1 MRWLWLILLAGFL
14 GSGCTAFPET
24 KRQPQF
30 HNPFPQLSKVAIIP
44 FNNQSDAPTLNAD
57 EVTIAYYGQ
66 LQRIRGF
73 EIVPVG
79 VVIRAME
86 ATGIRGRDA
95 TEIRKLGET
104 LGVDVVVVGSIT
116 DFTPYYPKRMTL
128 AINWYAVNPGFHAIP
143 PGYGLPWGTADE
155 EYIPESH
162 VWEAEF
168 ALAKE
173 QLLTQTPDPHATAP
187 PAAAPQTAADPLAEQ
202 LNDTPAPQVNG
213 SASIGE
219 TPADSGPPEQPQLPA
234 GWPDPRGFVP
244 PPPSIQR
251 PPLLPYDGPIISQI
265 RSYDE
270 NDSDLTALAEA
281 HYDFIDDAR
290 LGGWQGYLDRS
301 EDFIRFCCYTHITE
315 MLSLRGGAGKSK
327 VALRWH
333 ESR

>member
-1 MRWLWLILLAGFL
+1 MRPFWLILLAGLL
-14 GSGCTAFPET
+14 GSGCTAIPEV
-24 KRQPQF
+24 KHQPQF

-57 EVTIAYYGQ
+57 NVTIAYYGQ

-73 EIVPVG
+73 EVVPVG

-86 ATGIRGRDA
+86 ASGIRGRDS
-95 TEIRKLGET
+95 TELRKLGEM
-104 LGVDVVVVGSIT
+104 LGVDVVIVGSIT
-116 DFTPYYPKRMTL
+116 DYTPYYPKRMTL
-128 AINWYAVNPGFHAIP
+128 AVNWYAVNPGFHAIP

-173 QLLTQTPDPHATAP
+173 QLLTQTPDPHP
-187 PAAAPQTAADPLAEQ
+187 SVDPLSKQ
-202 LNDTPAPQVNG
+202 LNEEPQVNG
-213 SASIGE
+213 SASIGD
-219 TPADSGPPEQPQLPA
+219 PLAAGAAPPPQPQLPV

-244 PPPSIQR
+244 PPPSLTR

-270 NDSDLTALAEA
+270 NDTDFTELAQD
-281 HYDFIDDAR
+281 HYDFVDDAR
-290 LGGWQGYLDRS
+290 IGGWQGFLDRS
-301 EDFIRFCCYTHITE
+301 DDFIRFCCYTHITE

-327 VALRWH
+327 VALRWA

>member
-1 MRWLWLILLAGFL
+1 M
-14 GSGCTAFPET
+14 

-57 EVTIAYYGQ
+57 DVTIAYYGQ

-73 EIVPVG
+73 EVVPVG

-86 ATGIRGRDA
+86 ATNNRGRDLE
-95 TEIRKLGET
+95 EIRKLGEM
-104 LGVDVVVVGSIT
+104 LGVDAVIVGSIT
-116 DFTPYYPKRMTL
+116 DYTPYYPKRMTL
-128 AINWYAVNPGFHAIP
+128 AVNWYSVNPGFHAIP

-162 VWEAEF
+162 LWEAEF

-173 QLLTQTPDPHATAP
+173 QLLTQTPDPH
-187 PAAAPQTAADPLAEQ
+187 PQPSNDPLAAQ
-202 LNDTPAPQVNG
+202 LEGAPTPEEPQVNG
-213 SASIGE
+213 AASIGD
-219 TPADSGPPEQPQLPA
+219 PLAAGNSPPEQPQLPT

-244 PPPSIQR
+244 PPPSPVR
-251 PPLLPYDGPIISQI
+251 PPLLPYNGPIISQI

-270 NDSDLTALAEA
+270 NDTDFTELAQD
-281 HYDFIDDAR
+281 HYDFVDDAR
-290 LGGWQGYLDRS
+290 IGGWQGFLDRS
-301 EDFIRFCCYTHITE
+301 DDFIRFCCYTHITE

-327 VALRWH
+327 VALRWQ

>member
-1 MRWLWLILLAGFL
+1 MRWLRLILLAGLF
-14 GSGCTAFPET
+14 GSGCSAIPEV
-24 KRQPQF
+24 KHQPQF

-73 EIVPVG
+73 EVVPVG

-116 DFTPYYPKRMTL
+116 DYTPYYPKRLTL
-128 AINWYAVNPGFHAIP
+128 AVNWYAVNEGFHAIP

-173 QLLTQTPDPHATAP
+173 QLHTQTPQPDDSK
-187 PAAAPQTAADPLAEQ
+187 DPLNQQ
-202 LNDTPAPQVNG
+202 LNQDSAPQVNG
-213 SASIGE
+213 SASIASSPTAE
-219 TPADSGPPEQPQLPA
+219 EAPPEQPQLPA

-244 PPPSIQR
+244 PPPSMRR
-251 PPLLPYDGPIISQI
+251 PPLIPYSGPIISQI

-270 NDSDLTALAEA
+270 NDSDFTTLAEA
-281 HYDFIDDAR
+281 HYEFLDDAR
-290 LGGWQGYLDRS
+290 IGGWQGYLDRS

-327 VALRWH
+327 VALRWQ

>member
-1 MRWLWLILLAGFL
+1 MRPYWLILLAALL
-14 GSGCTAFPET
+14 GSGCTAIPEV

-57 EVTIAYYGQ
+57 DVTIAYYGQ

-73 EIVPVG
+73 EVVPVG

-86 ATGIRGRDA
+86 ASGVRGRDS
-95 TEIRKLGET
+95 TELRKLGEM
-104 LGVDVVVVGSIT
+104 LGVDVVIVGSIT
-116 DFTPYYPKRMTL
+116 DYTPYYPKRMTL
-128 AINWYAVNPGFHAIP
+128 AVNWYAVNPGFHAIP

-173 QLLTQTPDPHATAP
+173 QLLTQSPDPHP
-187 PAAAPQTAADPLAEQ
+187 PVDPLANQ
-202 LNDTPAPQVNG
+202 LNDEPQVNG
-213 SASIGE
+213 AASIGG
-219 TPADSGPPEQPQLPA
+219 PLAAGQGPPQQPQLPA

-244 PPPSIQR
+244 PPPSPTR

-270 NDSDLTALAEA
+270 NDTDFTELAQD
-281 HYDFIDDAR
+281 HYDFLDDAR
-290 LGGWQGYLDRS
+290 IGGWQGYLDRS
-301 EDFIRFCCYTHITE
+301 DDFIRFCCYTHITE

-327 VALRWH
+327 VALRWV

>member
-1 MRWLWLILLAGFL
+1 MRPYWLILLAGLLCL
-14 GSGCTAFPET
+14 GCSAIPET

-57 EVTIAYYGQ
+57 DVTIAYYGQ

-73 EIVPVG
+73 EVVPVG
-79 VVIRAME
+79 VVLRAME
-86 ATGIRGRDA
+86 ASGNRGRDLE
-95 TEIRKLGET
+95 EIRKLGEM
-104 LGVDVVVVGSIT
+104 LGVDAVVVGSIT

-155 EYIPESH
+155 EFIPESH

-173 QLLTQTPDPHATAP
+173 QLLTQTPDPRAQQPPSDDPLGQQMENAP
-187 PAAAPQTAADPLAEQ
+187 TPLQPEVNGPASIGDPLADG
-202 LNDTPAPQVNG
+202 N
-213 SASIGE
+213 S
-219 TPADSGPPEQPQLPA
+219 PPPVPPLPN

-244 PPPSIQR
+244 PPPSPTR
-251 PPLLPYDGPIISQI
+251 PPLLPYSGPIISQI

-270 NDSDLTALAEA
+270 NDTDFTELAQD
-281 HYDFIDDAR
+281 HYAFIDDAR
-290 LGGWQGYLDRS
+290 IGGWQGYLDRS
-301 EDFIRFCCYTHITE
+301 DDFIRFCCYTHITE

-333 ESR
+333 DSR